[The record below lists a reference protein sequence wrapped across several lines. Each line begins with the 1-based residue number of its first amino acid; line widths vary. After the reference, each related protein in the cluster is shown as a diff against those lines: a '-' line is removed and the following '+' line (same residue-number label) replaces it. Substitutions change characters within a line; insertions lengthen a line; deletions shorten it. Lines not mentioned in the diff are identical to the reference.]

1 MTQPT
6 SRATCDV
13 PAGAVAPDI
22 HNRMLPRHRRVGY
35 GKAVGCRRAV
45 APAHHDAAALDERQ
59 FDAGV
64 SKHAHGADVLERLV
78 GWQGV
83 HVGLRV
89 GCLSAALL
97 LLPLLL
103 LLMLML
109 MLMIMPLLVALM
121 QGMDVI

>member
-1 MTQPT
+1 M
-6 SRATCDV
+6 CDV

-22 HNRMLPRHRRVGY
+22 HNRMLPRHGRVGY

-59 FDAGV
+59 FNAGV
-64 SKHAHGADVLERLV
+64 SQHAHGADVLERLV

-83 HVGLRV
+83 HIGLRV

-103 LLMLML
+103 LLLLLLILML
-109 MLMIMPLLVALM
+109 MLMIMPLLVAMM
-121 QGMDVI
+121 QDMDVI